1 MFTRLFT
8 GTSPGR
14 FHIIGTS
21 PGCSLKPHQRDFQL
35 TGTSPNGFSIF
46 LHRILPVFQAFRHI
60 LLQQDACGLPPDN
73 PAPLSASKSHD
84 CIQSARNTSPDCRVR
99 FSIPYRLPAGYRY
112 TICFRKECGS
122 SFQQLP
128 GICCGSDG

>member
-8 GTSPGR
+8 GTSPVK

-21 PGCSLKPHQRDFQL
+21 PECSLKPHQ
-35 TGTSPNGFSIF
+35 TVFSIF
-46 LHRILPVFQAFRHI
+46 LRRILPVFQAFRYI
-60 LLQQDACGLPPDN
+60 LLQQDACGLPQDN

-84 CIQSARNTSPDCRVR
+84 CIQSARNTSPDCRAR
-99 FSIPYRLPAGYRY
+99 FSIPYRLPAGYRS

-128 GICCGSDG
+128 GICCGNVG

>member
-21 PGCSLKPHQRDFQL
+21 PECSLKPHQRNFQL

-60 LLQQDACGLPPDN
+60 LLQQDACELLRFN
-73 PAPLSASKSHD
+73 LAPLSASMSHG
-84 CIQSARNTSPDCRVR
+84 CIQSARSTSQDCRAR
-99 FSIPYRLPAGYRY
+99 SLNLCQLPAGYRY
-112 TICFRKECGS
+112 TICFRTECGS